1 MDEKLADVRALCLE
15 QAESFITAANHLRRR
30 YRMVTIVYH
39 LSLLALEEVGKAS
52 MLGARTIG
60 HTSLDGTWIERS
72 LDNHKRK
79 LQWAVWSPVVRIN
92 PADFEAAR
100 QFAERA
106 HAHQV
111 GWPRSTSI
119 RRRT

>member
-1 MDEKLADVRALCLE
+1 MDEKLQRAGTLCLE
-15 QAESFITAANHLRRR
+15 QAESFITAANHLGGG
-30 YRMVTIVYH
+30 TEWSHIVYH

-79 LQWAVWSPVVRIN
+79 LQWYEPPPLCGDCRLEPAKRAAKISPTEAH
-92 PADFEAAR
+92 PASAA
-100 QFAERA
+100 
-106 HAHQV
+106 
-111 GWPRSTSI
+111 GSTAA
-119 RRRT
+119 